1 MSRAVVIGFLLLAA
15 VGPWLAPY
23 APDQIALAHQ
33 YELPSSRHWLGTA
46 DNGVDILS
54 VLLHGARLSALVAFG
69 SVCLS
74 LLLGTTLGTLA
85 GYRGGRLDHAIT
97 GVADLVQAFPAILLN
112 IALLALVA
120 RPGVTHL
127 VLAMSASG
135 WVLYARVSRAQAML
149 LREREFV
156 SAARALGASEARVL
170 WRHVLPNLIAPLLV
184 QATAGLGSA
193 ILIESTLSFLGL
205 GAGGAASWGAL
216 LDQGSSV
223 LLRFPHVALIS
234 GLSIAITVLSFN
246 LAGDAMRD
254 QLAKR

>member
-1 MSRAVVIGFLLLAA
+1 VSRFVVLGFVLIAVI
-15 VGPWLAPY
+15 GPWLAPY
-23 APDQIALAHQ
+23 APHQIALAHQ
-33 YELPSSRHWLGTA
+33 YELPSSAHWLGTA

-69 SVCLS
+69 SVALS
-74 LLLGTTLGTLA
+74 VLIGTSLGSLA
-85 GYRGGRLDHAIT
+85 GYRGGRLDHWIT

-120 RPGVTHL
+120 RPGVLHL

-135 WVLYARVSRAQAML
+135 WVLYARVSRSQAML

-156 SAARALGASEARVL
+156 SAARVLGASEPRVL
-170 WRHVLPNLIAPLLV
+170 LRHVMPNLIAPLLV

-193 ILIESTLSFLGL
+193 VLIESTLSFLGL
-205 GAGGAASWGAL
+205 GAGTAASWGAL

-234 GLSIAITVLSFN
+234 GVTIAGTVLSFN
-246 LAGDAMRD
+246 LAGDELRD
-254 QLAKR
+254 RLAKR

>member
-1 MSRAVVIGFLLLAA
+1 MSALVVGLFFVIAI

-33 YELPSSRHWLGTA
+33 FELPSSAHWLGTA

-54 VLLHGARLSALVAFG
+54 VILHGARLSAWVAVG
-69 SVCLS
+69 SVS
-74 LLLGTTLGTLA
+74 VSVVFGTLIGALA
-85 GYRGGRLDHAIT
+85 GYRGGRLDHWIT
-97 GVADLVQAFPAILLN
+97 GAADLVQAFPAILLN

-120 RPGVTHL
+120 RPGVMHL
-127 VLAMSASG
+127 VLALSASG

-170 WRHVLPNLIAPLLV
+170 LRHVLPNLVAPVLV

-193 ILIESTLSFLGL
+193 ILVESTLSFLGL
-205 GAGGAASWGAL
+205 GAGTASWGSL

-234 GLSIAITVLSFN
+234 GFAIALTVLSFN
-246 LAGDAMRD
+246 LTGDALRD
-254 QLAKR
+254 RLAKR